1 MSGSMARTVDP
12 AARGPVASPDVGRR
26 ESSMRAANAAIPLVL
41 VVIAA
46 VTGCRRGTA
55 EPALPPPEATG
66 VGTASGPPPDERGA
80 VAFAPPASLAAL
92 EGQVTWVDRPVRDPR
107 EPPSPDDAAEPT
119 AVAEAL
125 AIPND
130 SPQANARI
138 LAALFQLPEPG
149 ARANVDRVRRHL
161 AADVA
166 SLNPVL
172 AGTTGEF
179 DVAELTGVGLFGFD
193 REFSPFANAD
203 TVRSWQSSADGLVD
217 KVVLRDDLTWSDGVR
232 ITAHDVAFTWQ
243 VVGDRRVPAR
253 AFRDGA
259 ARIRGV
265 QAYDD
270 RTVVFFH
277 AEPLATNARDIDFPV
292 LPRHRY
298 ARSWEHDPTLTSSA
312 EHAALEARPVT
323 GGPYEV
329 ASRDPGREIVL
340 RRRAGWSTVRGRRV
354 REPPP
359 FAEIRFRVV
368 EDPDAVLEALE
379 AGDLDEAPLTPRQWA
394 TGTADPAFTERL
406 TKVMAPAWRSY
417 QITWNLD
424 APVFADRR
432 VRRAMGYALDHG
444 RLLDALCHGLAE
456 PASGAFPPGSWPN
469 ARRRFEP
476 YREDLD
482 NAEALLDEAGWGD
495 HDGDRVRDREIAG
508 RRVPFEF
515 TILCDRR
522 PFQVAICTLVRDCLA
537 RVGVNCIVDAVEP
550 GTLRERLEGRQFDAC
565 LVSWGTGVDPDAA
578 ESLWASG
585 GARNHGGYANA
596 DVDRL
601 FAEGRRERDR
611 ERRAATYARIQELL
625 AEDPPCTW
633 LFWLQE
639 SRALAKRVGEDA
651 FDLRGAAHWSPG
663 LTSLRQPTLD

>member
-1 MSGSMARTVDP
+1 
-12 AARGPVASPDVGRR
+12 
-26 ESSMRAANAAIPLVL
+26 MRAGNSAIPLVL
-41 VVIAA
+41 VAVAA
-46 VTGCRRGTA
+46 MTGCRRGTA

-66 VGTASGPPPDERGA
+66 VGAAAGAVPPERGR
-80 VAFAPPASLAAL
+80 VAFARPESLAAL
-92 EGQVTWVDRPVRDPR
+92 ERQVTWVDRPVRDPR
-107 EPPSPDDAAEPT
+107 EPRSPDEASEPT

-130 SPQANARI
+130 SPQDNARL
-138 LAALFQLPEPG
+138 LAALFHPPEPG

-161 AADVA
+161 AAEVA

-172 AGTTGEF
+172 AETTGEF

-193 REFSPFANAD
+193 RELSPFANAD
-203 TVRSWQSSADGLVD
+203 TVRSWQSSADGLID
-217 KVVLRDDLTWSDGVR
+217 KVVLRDDLTWSDGIP

-243 VVGDRRVPAR
+243 VIIDRRVPAR

-265 QAYDD
+265 HAYDD
-270 RTVVFFH
+270 RTVVFFR
-277 AEPLATNARDIDFPV
+277 AEPLATNAGDIDFPV

-298 ARSWEHDPTLTSSA
+298 ADSWERDPTLASSA

-329 ASRDPGREIVL
+329 ASRDAGREIVL

-354 REPPP
+354 REAAP
-359 FAEIRFRVV
+359 FAEIRFLVV
-368 EDPDAVLEALE
+368 EDPDAALEALE
-379 AGDLDEAPLTPRQWA
+379 AGDLDEALLTPRQWA
-394 TGTADPAFTERL
+394 TGTTHPEFSDRL
-406 TKVMAPAWRSY
+406 TKVMAPTWRSY
-417 QITWNLD
+417 QIAWNLD

-432 VRRAMGYALDHG
+432 VRRAMGYAIDHS
-444 RLLDALCHGLAE
+444 RLLDTLCHGLAA

-476 YREDLD
+476 YRQDLD

-515 TILCDRR
+515 TILCDHR

-537 RVGVNCIVDAVEP
+537 RVGVNCVVDAVEP
-550 GTLRERLEGRQFDAC
+550 GVLRERLAGRQFDAC
-565 LVSWGTGVDPDAA
+565 LVSWVGGVDPDAA
-578 ESLWASG
+578 ESLWGST
-585 GARNHGGYANA
+585 GARNHCGYANA

-601 FAEGRRERDR
+601 FVEGRRERDR
-611 ERRAATYARIQELL
+611 DRRAVTYARIEDLL
-625 AEDPPCTW
+625 AEDQPCTW

-639 SRALAKRVGEDA
+639 SRALAKRVASDA
-651 FDLRGAAHWSPG
+651 FDLRGAAHWAPG
-663 LTSLRQPTLD
+663 LTSLRQLTLD